1 MYVSIIYIY
10 MYIHIYIHIHTYT
23 YVCAYIYIYIKQA
36 EVDRLLHMAANPNC
50 QDPTGPDRL

>member
-1 MYVSIIYIY
+1 

-23 YVCAYIYIYIKQA
+23 YVCAYIYIKQA